1 MTDQYSYTAFIL
13 LIMDFECL
21 SILEKTVLFKDDAN
35 RDGHT
40 SCSTLTWSNGKGG
53 IILFAGFGNGTL
65 SSFAFRHDGM
75 HPVSKLNLGSPV
87 RQRISNALLW
97 YF

>member
-1 MTDQYSYTAFIL
+1 M
-13 LIMDFECL
+13 
-21 SILEKTVLFKDDAN
+21 LFKDDAN

-40 SCSTLTWSNGKGG
+40 SCSTLKWSNGKGG

-75 HPVSKLNLGSPV
+75 HPVSKLNLGSTV
-87 RQRISNALLW
+87 SQRISDDALHCHGTFQPNVNFLL
-97 YF
+97 Y